1 MTRILILIVTL
12 AAFQSCEILQQGT
25 ATNPTPT
32 KAKINKPTK
41 VKETINNHVYSV
53 FQDKGSLTGYQ
64 FGELYF
70 FKPQEI
76 KDLDKLIEE
85 KNNLPNLVGDYNEE
99 LDEKLEIQEKK
110 IAKQKKKLKDENIFP
125 WYEQRWIFAV
135 TFLND
140 STQLYEY
147 NFEVYPNY
155 KIKDVKEQMS
165 VHLSKSELSTF
176 EYFINQNP
184 LFESDTDYRWANEMN
199 AKMYDQLFAAL
210 EAEKDHKSE
219 LLKTILNM
227 VTYIQK
233 KNSFDENNY
242 TKEFV
247 IKWEKENLKNYE
259 DIISLKRTPLQQIT
273 TNIDDIDV
281 LTGYQIKHSFVR
293 SGSSDV
299 KVLIFNFDLNFVLL
313 NAIETNKNDANE

>member
-1 MTRILILIVTL
+1 MTRILILFITL

-25 ATNPTPT
+25 ATDPTPV
-32 KAKINKPTK
+32 KAKVNKPLK
-41 VKETINNHVYSV
+41 VKETIKKHVSNSFY
-53 FQDKGSLTGYQ
+53 QKGKPEGYQ

-76 KDLDKLIEE
+76 KDLDQMIEE
-85 KNNLPNLVGDYNEE
+85 KNNLPHVVGAYNDE
-99 LDEKLEIQEKK
+99 LEQKLEEQDKK

-125 WYEQRWIFAV
+125 WYEQNWIFSV
-135 TFLND
+135 RFLND
-140 STQLYEY
+140 SIQLYEY

-165 VHLSKSELSTF
+165 VHLTETELNTF

-199 AKMYDQLFAAL
+199 AKIYDQLFSSL
-210 EAEKDHKSE
+210 EAEKQHKSE
-219 LLKTILNM
+219 LLKTILNI

-233 KNSFDENNY
+233 NNSFDEKEY
-242 TKEFV
+242 TKGFV
-247 IKWEKENLKNYE
+247 INWEKKNLENYD
-259 DIISLKRTPLQQIT
+259 DIVNLSYTPLEQTT
-273 TNIDDIDV
+273 TNIEGTDV

-299 KVLIFNFDLNFVLL
+299 KILTFSFDLNFVLL
-313 NAIETNKNDANE
+313 NAIETNKNDSNE